1 MSSHPPT
8 KPTPFEQ
15 LRGKKY
21 FVPRLSNMKFEEAY
35 WGVVTDPDGVERDR
49 LSKDE
54 RKAFLANIGTELRS
68 IHSRTPGRILD
79 VGCGPGYLMSGID
92 KEWERHGVEIS
103 AVAAEYAAQW
113 GKIHF
118 GTLESANYPDTFFD
132 VVVLFHV
139 IEHVPD
145 PAELIREIRR
155 ILKVD
160 GLLILGTPDFDA
172 ACARRF
178 NEQFRLLRDP
188 THISLFSEVSL
199 RRFLRDHG
207 YVIEHVD
214 HPFFETSYFTSENLN
229 RLFDLTAVSPPFY
242 GNVITAYC
250 RPMTKSEAR
259 DILDHMETSLTEVFG
274 PMTD

>member
-1 MSSHPPT
+1 M
-8 KPTPFEQ
+8 
-15 LRGKKY
+15 
-21 FVPRLSNMKFEEAY
+21 PRPSNLEFEEAY
-35 WGVVTDPDGVERDR
+35 WGVVTDPDGVKRNR
-49 LSKDE
+49 LSEDE
-54 RKAFLANIGTELRS
+54 RKAFLANIGTELQA
-68 IHSRTPGRILD
+68 IHCRAPGRILD

-103 AVAAEYAAQW
+103 AVAAEHAAQW

-118 GTLESANYPDTFFD
+118 GTLDSANYPDAFFD

-155 ILKVD
+155 ILKAD
-160 GLLILGTPDFDA
+160 GLLILGTPDFDSS
-172 ACARRF
+172 CARRF
-178 NEQFRLLRDP
+178 GERFRLLHDP
-188 THISLFSEVSL
+188 THISLFSEDSL

-214 HPFFETSYFTSENLN
+214 YPFFETSYFTSENLD
-229 RLFDLTAVSPPFY
+229 RLFDPTAISPPFY

-259 DILDHMETSLTEVFG
+259 KMLDDIATSLTEVFG
-274 PMTD
+274 PILD